1 MFFPIRTIIFLAIII
16 GCIFLQIF
24 LSKKQNKWFGLIL
37 PLICL
42 MFSLIAV
49 LGSTAFFMSGELSLQ
64 QLAPDG
70 TVIEEIVEV
79 QDIGESSDI
88 GATIVQMVVVFAL
101 YNIPTAI
108 LLVIYFA
115 CREKIKK
122 RSALDKMN
130 IQDLE

>member
-1 MFFPIRTIIFLAIII
+1 MIKVIVFIALLV
-16 GCIFLQIF
+16 GMIFLQIF

-42 MFSLIAV
+42 MFSLMAV
-49 LGSTAFFMSGELSLQ
+49 LGSTAFFMTGELSLQ

-70 TVIEEIVEV
+70 TVIEETVEV
-79 QDIGESSDI
+79 QNIGGSSDI

-101 YNIPTAI
+101 HNIPTAI

-115 CREKIKK
+115 CREKLN
-122 RSALDKMN
+122 RNTEVQKMN
-130 IQDLE
+130 IQDL

>member
-1 MFFPIRTIIFLAIII
+1 MINVIVFIALLV
-16 GCIFLQIF
+16 GMIFLQIF
-24 LSKKQNKWFGLIL
+24 LSKKQNKWFGLVL
-37 PLICL
+37 PLIWL
-42 MFSLIAV
+42 TFSLVAV
-49 LGSTAFFMSGELSLQ
+49 LGSTAVLMTGELSLQ

-70 TVIEEIVEV
+70 TVIEETVEV
-79 QDIGESSDI
+79 HDIGGSSDI
-88 GATIVQMVVVFAL
+88 GATIVQMVVAFAL

-122 RSALDKMN
+122 HSALDKMN